1 MEDTTPDTA
10 RYAAEVRKFIAEA
23 DKLEAEKR
31 KLYAEEH
38 KLWTD
43 ARWAPFASMG
53 TSLAALIVALL
64 ALFKALP

>member
-1 MEDTTPDTA
+1 MSTPNID
-10 RYAAEVRKFIAEA
+10 REAAELRKLISEA

-43 ARWAPFASMG
+43 ARWAPFATMG

-64 ALFKALP
+64 ALFKAFP